1 MVGAEPSFVIAGA
14 QAYPVVTYNFG
25 ENRIYIGLSYS
36 GGVARVPSK
45 TELENTCE
53 LTGSR

>member
-1 MVGAEPSFVIAGA
+1 MVGAEPPFVIAGA